1 MSTSFQLSGLD
12 PAPFRAL
19 FGLPAD
25 ALRRHGAVRCVADAR
40 PGFPCRIGLDDAAVG
55 ETLLLLP
62 FEHQP
67 ADTPYRAS
75 GPVFVRE
82 GAVPRALAIGEVPP
96 YVTNRLI
103 SLRAYD
109 GSHRIVDATVR
120 DGPEVASALG
130 SMFDNR
136 DVAYI
141 HLHNAK
147 QGCFSCRAD
156 RIST

>member
-1 MSTSFQLSGLD
+1 MSTPFRLSGLD
-12 PAPFRAL
+12 PAPFHAL
-19 FGLPAD
+19 FGLSAD
-25 ALRRHGAVRCVADAR
+25 ALRRHGAVRRVADAR
-40 PGFPCRIGLDDAAVG
+40 PGFPCRIGLEDAAIG
-55 ETLLLLP
+55 DTLLLLP

-82 GAVPRALAIGEVPP
+82 GASARKLAVGEVPP
-96 YVTNRLI
+96 YVTSRLI

-109 GSHRIVDATVR
+109 GSHDLVDASVR
-120 DGPEVASALG
+120 EGSDVAAALG
-130 SMFDNR
+130 TLFANR

-156 RIST
+156 RVST